1 MYLLKIFLKCLI
13 FSLIFIS
20 SLVKADENSITKE
33 KIKKFYNSV
42 VSIDSKIREEA
53 RTSKSLGTIRQGS
66 GVIIDE
72 YNILT
77 IGYIVIE
84 AHEIMIGLP
93 NGKQIPGKL
102 TGYDHSSGFGIV
114 SPIIKTKLTPLE
126 IGNSNDVDL
135 DDTLLILPS
144 PQKGIGSMAKMVS
157 RRPFVGW
164 WEYFLEKPIYTLPMN
179 QSWAG
184 APLISSNGQILGVGS
199 LFVQD
204 AAFPGTFSPGNMFVP
219 INLLKPILNDLIKYG
234 RRKKDV
240 KPYIGISTNDSSGK
254 VIITRVSKKG
264 PAEKS
269 GLKKND
275 IIKAVNGKAVNT
287 VQMFYKTIWSS
298 GNYGVEIDF
307 EIIRNEKD
315 LSFKV
320 KSVDRMDYLIKN
332 ESY

>member
-1 MYLLKIFLKCLI
+1 MYLLKIFLNFLI
-13 FSLIFIS
+13 FYLIFIS

-234 RRKKDV
+234 RRKTDI
-240 KPYIGISTNDSSGK
+240 KPYMGMSTTDSSGK

-269 GLKKND
+269 GIKKND
-275 IIKAVNGKAVNT
+275 IIKNVNGKPISSVEEL
-287 VQMFYKTIWSS
+287 YKTIWSS
-298 GNYGVEIDF
+298 GSFGIEINI
-307 EIIRNEKD
+307 EVIRNEKNIN
-315 LSFKV
+315 FKV
-320 KSVDRMDYLIKN
+320 KTVDRMDYFIKN
-332 ESY
+332 QSY